1 MDSSGPDYTELLF
14 PPAPLDRPTVILNG
28 VMSADGK
35 AVIKSTEQGI
45 GSSTDQRLMR
55 ELRLH
60 ADIVLNGAETLRT
73 SGTSSRLGFK
83 DLDEIRQCRGKTVP
97 IAAVLSRSGNLPV
110 EKQFFRATDFP
121 AVVYLSETV
130 SEKKR
135 KIIEDTGRSVV
146 VLPRNNEIKAML
158 VHMRNVLNCEL
169 LLVEGGP
176 AIYAAF
182 YKEGCVDEVF
192 LTIGPV
198 IVAGEDTLSLVSG
211 KNAFSPETVPHL
223 ELVSSIPNMETS
235 EVYLRY
241 RMKQL

>member
-1 MDSSGPDYTELLF
+1 MC
-14 PPAPLDRPTVILNG
+14 
-28 VMSADGK
+28 
-35 AVIKSTEQGI
+35 
-45 GSSTDQRLMR
+45 
-55 ELRLH
+55 
-60 ADIVLNGAETLRT
+60 
-73 SGTSSRLGFK
+73 
-83 DLDEIRQCRGKTVP
+83 IRDRGKTVP